1 MRLKLKQL
9 LDDLKFHGMAQVLET
24 ELDRCLADQLS
35 NEDLLYTLLSE
46 EHRVRQERAMAYQL
60 KQARLPRPWSLETFP
75 FDKQP
80 QLDRARIRSLE
91 NLDFI
96 TRPQNVVFMGTPGTG
111 KTGLAIG
118 LARKALHSGY
128 RVRFYYAQDLLD
140 ELYASLA
147 DRATSRLLQR
157 LAGYD
162 LLVIDEVGYLSI
174 KPEQANAF
182 FRLMELRYENRATI
196 ITTNLDFPKWY
207 ELFKRKS
214 LVDALLDRIRHHCV
228 TIRID
233 GPSLRVP
240 SRDEGRKA
248 APQKEV
254 SGGSNG

>member
-1 MRLKLKQL
+1 MRLKIKQL
-9 LDDLKFHGMAQVLET
+9 LDDLKFHGIAGILDT
-24 ELDRCLADQLS
+24 ELDRCLAEQLS
-35 NEDLLYTLLSE
+35 YEELLYHLLSQE
-46 EHRVRQERAMAYQL
+46 FRDRQERAMAYRL
-60 KQARLPRPWSLETFP
+60 KQARLPRPWTLETFP
-75 FDKQP
+75 FERQP
-80 QLDRARIRSLE
+80 NLDRTRIHSLA

-96 TRPQNVVFMGTPGTG
+96 TRPQNVVLMGTPGTG

-118 LARKALHSGY
+118 LARKALHSGF
-128 RVRFYYAQDLLD
+128 RVRFYYAQELLD

-182 FRLMELRYENRATI
+182 FRLMELRYEARSTI

-207 ELFKRKS
+207 ELFKRRT

-228 TIRID
+228 TIRIE
-233 GPSLRVP
+233 GPSLRTP
-240 SRDEGRKA
+240 LADKA
-248 APQKEV
+248 TPAAITD
-254 SGGSNG
+254 

>member
-9 LDDLKFHGMAQVLET
+9 LDDLKFRGMADALDT
-24 ELDRCLADQLS
+24 ELDRSLAQELS
-35 NEDLLYTLLSE
+35 YEDLLYNLLSE
-46 EHRVRQERAMAYQL
+46 EHRTRQERAMTYRL
-60 KQARLPRPWSLETFP
+60 KQAKLPRPWSLETFP

-80 QLDRARIRSLE
+80 LLDRARIRSLE

-128 RVRFYYAQDLLD
+128 RVRFYYAQELLD

-162 LLVIDEVGYLSI
+162 LLVIDELGYLSI

-182 FRLMELRYENRATI
+182 FRLMELRYEHRATI
-196 ITTNLDFPKWY
+196 ITTNLEFPKWY
-207 ELFKRKS
+207 DVFKRKT

-240 SRDEGRKA
+240 SQAEMARKE
-248 APQKEV
+248 PPTQD
-254 SGGSNG
+254 GGVDA